1 VRPVS
6 QSAPAGRAGPGF
18 PKVGW
23 IGLSLLGTFVLLGAA
38 GPVLARF
45 PPRALSGGSVEP
57 PSFEHLVGTNQLGQD
72 LASQLLFGARSSL
85 LVASITAVGTLLLG
99 ALVGVPAGWLGGKTD
114 FVLMRAVD
122 VVLAVPRLPLLI
134 ILGAYLGRDLV
145 TIALVMS
152 VVFWPPTARILRTE
166 VRSLRQRLH
175 LKAAQSFGGGAGHA
189 LRRHVLPELRL
200 VIVATLVIAA
210 SRVVLFEAGLAFLGL
225 GDPSRTSW
233 GSTMRDAQMSRGLFY
248 TRIWTWWMLPPAVAV
263 TLVLLGFTF
272 VGMALEDGVN
282 PRLARHRPRRSPARL
297 AVSTTAAQ

>member
-1 VRPVS
+1 MRPVA

-18 PKVGW
+18 PRVGW

-38 GPVLARF
+38 APVLARF
-45 PPRALSGGSVEP
+45 PPRALAGRSVEP

-72 LASQLLFGARSSL
+72 LASQLLFGAQASL
-85 LVASITAVGTLLLG
+85 LVAMMTAVGTLLLG

-134 ILGAYLGRDLV
+134 ILGAYVGRNIV
-145 TIALVMS
+145 TIAVVMS

-175 LKAAQSFGGGAGHA
+175 LKAAQVFGGGAGHA
-189 LRRHVLPELRL
+189 LRRHVFPELRL
-200 VIVATLVIAA
+200 VIVAALVIAA
-210 SRVVLFEAGLAFLGL
+210 SRAVLFEAGLAFLGL

-233 GSTMRDAQMSRGLFY
+233 GSIMRDAENSQGLFY
-248 TRIWTWWMLPPAVAV
+248 TWIWTWWMLPPVVAV
-263 TLVLLGFTF
+263 VLVLLGLTF
-272 VGMALEDGVN
+272 VGMALERGVN
-282 PRLARHRPRRSPARL
+282 PRVARHEADRVAG
-297 AVSTTAAQ
+297 